1 MYGFFLFIH
10 RAGSCGTICHRKEFG
25 AKAGSLLSNLTYI
38 NGFLLIQQVISTRPK
53 YFSPH
58 LHGTT
63 PEVWFS
69 KPAVTYYLAGN
80 SGTNIYH
87 HLQNHSTQ

>member
-38 NGFLLIQQVISTRPK
+38 NGFLLIQQVISTHPK
-53 YFSPH
+53 YFP
-58 LHGTT
+58 
-63 PEVWFS
+63 P
-69 KPAVTYYLAGN
+69 
-80 SGTNIYH
+80 IYMGQH
-87 HLQNHSTQ
+87 PKFGFQNLQLLTI